1 MVVFHSYPM
10 ALRCRCP
17 TLGYK
22 LAKSY
27 SSRELL
33 AVQKFE
39 QYKVEHDNKLHILP
53 LGEIEL
59 GLCLSN
65 EHETARTL
73 PRSVEIT
80 RYIVIYNEGLR
91 VDRFLN

>member
-1 MVVFHSYPM
+1 M
-10 ALRCRCP
+10 
-17 TLGYK
+17 
-22 LAKSY
+22 
-27 SSRELL
+27 
-33 AVQKFE
+33 
-39 QYKVEHDNKLHILP
+39 VEHDNKLHILP

-59 GLCLSN
+59 VLCLSN